1 LEIAFQY
8 FDRLN
13 SDQEKWLSIYFK
25 NKEENTK
32 KRRAQ
37 GEDESSVSLMYYNQ
51 EKRMA
56 LDFQLNYM
64 ILKNIADW
72 PNNYYTISKKE
83 IERILKKER
92 QQR

>member
-1 LEIAFQY
+1 
-8 FDRLN
+8 
-13 SDQEKWLSIYFK
+13 
-25 NKEENTK
+25 
-32 KRRAQ
+32 
-37 GEDESSVSLMYYNQ
+37 MYYNQ

-72 PNNYYTISKKE
+72 PNNYQTISKKE

-92 QQR
+92 QQRQQSAFINEIEK